1 MPETGFLRLKG
12 LRQGLSVFLFSSFVP
27 CSFVRS
33 FVRSLTHSFNNLKVM
48 LCVFPEK
55 NATPALC
62 LRFNLSVLQLP
73 SLLFPSRQGV
83 AAAALEL
90 VCIFMTLTS
99 MRTAAPGSRAAR
111 PAAGQRHLPLSTP
124 ASSTS
129 RHLPSLQG
137 RAWCPPYTQ
146 PPESLALEG
155 LW

>member
-1 MPETGFLRLKG
+1 MCFYLVRLFLVLLFVRL
-12 LRQGLSVFLFSSFVP
+12 FIH
-27 CSFVRS
+27 SFVRS
-33 FVRSLTHSFNNLKVM
+33 FTHLFIQQLEGDA
-48 LCVFPEK
+48 LCFSRK
-55 NATPALC
+55 KMQLPALC

>member
-1 MPETGFLRLKG
+1 
-12 LRQGLSVFLFSSFVP
+12 
-27 CSFVRS
+27 
-33 FVRSLTHSFNNLKVM
+33 M

-55 NATPALC
+55 KKNATPVLC

-111 PAAGQRHLPLSTP
+111 LAAGQQHPPLADP
-124 ASSTS
+124 GIL
-129 RHLPSLQG
+129 R
-137 RAWCPPYTQ
+137 Q
-146 PPESLALEG
+146 PPPPFASRKG
-155 LW
+155 LVSPLHTTT